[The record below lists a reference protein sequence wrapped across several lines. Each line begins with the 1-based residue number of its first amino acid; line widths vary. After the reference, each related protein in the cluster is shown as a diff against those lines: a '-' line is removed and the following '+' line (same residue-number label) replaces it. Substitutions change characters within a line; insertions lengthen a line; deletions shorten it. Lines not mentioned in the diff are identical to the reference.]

1 MKRRKKLI
9 EQVTRRVKCRL
20 VEDAEQDRLF
30 RQQAIDVY
38 EGLLDYLRSGGEL
51 KNFGRAV
58 TIDQFMDLEQEAP
71 DPLVIRFDEKRGP
84 TTAAY
89 RSGGLEIVM
98 YVLEKDIYDDI
109 SDARQD
115 MVRGLQDNA
124 KAFMHE
130 YIHYLDDRRTELGL
144 EDLASY
150 DTEGGDKA
158 MSIYFSDPIEVNAFF
173 QSGLAQLESTLEVP
187 GVLESYMERDWN
199 KNFRDFKGWFFD
211 EHIPAQ
217 MQFNIDDDQE
227 KRLINRLY
235 GFWQDVKDRYE
246 NSI

>member
-1 MKRRKKLI
+1 MKLVEKVKKRVIRRL
-9 EQVTRRVKCRL
+9 R
-20 VEDAEQDRLF
+20 EDAEQDRLF

-38 EGLLDYLRSGGEL
+38 EGLLNYLRSGGEL
-51 KNFGRAV
+51 KDFGRAV
-58 TIDQFMDLEQEAP
+58 TIDQFMDLEERAA
-71 DPLVIRFDEKRGP
+71 DPLIIRFDEKRGP
-84 TTAAY
+84 ITAAY
-89 RSGGLEIVM
+89 REGRGEKEIVM

-109 SDARQD
+109 SDARRD

-124 KAFMHE
+124 KAFIHE

-150 DTEGGDKA
+150 DTEGGNKA
-158 MSIYFSDPIEVNAFF
+158 MSVYFSDPIEVNAFF

-187 GVLESYMERDWN
+187 GVLDSYMKKDWN
-199 KNFRDFKGWFFD
+199 KNFRDFKDWFFD
-211 EHIPAQ
+211 EHIPPQ
-217 MQFNIDDDQE
+217 MQFNIDDGQE

-235 GFWQDVKDRYE
+235 GFWQNIKDRYE